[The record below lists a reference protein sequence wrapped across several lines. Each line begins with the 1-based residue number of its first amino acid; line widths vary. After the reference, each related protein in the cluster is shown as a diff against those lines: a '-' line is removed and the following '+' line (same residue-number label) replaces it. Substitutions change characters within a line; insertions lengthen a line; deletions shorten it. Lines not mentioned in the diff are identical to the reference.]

1 MSAFG
6 AFGKMPALGDFFQFG
21 LPRAFTEPW
30 DRWLQQSL
38 VAARE
43 ALGDRWTDC
52 YFTAPIWRFSLP
64 AGLAGP
70 NGALGVM
77 MPSVDRVG
85 RQFPLTI
92 AQPVATETGILH
104 RHLAMDATFTTLEQV
119 ALAALED
126 HVTPGQIEAD
136 LAGVRLPPP
145 PRAPVMQYA
154 PTRMT
159 LVAGPEGAAAA
170 LAAVRSRHDERASS
184 VWSSRVGE
192 CSRLMIVNGLPDTA
206 EVCGLFDQAAPVW
219 GRVAMEV

>member
-38 VAARE
+38 VAARG
-43 ALGDRWTDC
+43 ALGDRWTEC
-52 YFTAPIWRFSLP
+52 YLSAPIWRFSLP

-70 NGALGVM
+70 NGTLGVM

-92 AQPVATETGILH
+92 AQPVAPDIGILH
-104 RHLAMDATFTTLEQV
+104 RHLALDATFGELEQV

-126 HVTPGQIEAD
+126 DVTPGRIEAD
-136 LAGVRLPPP
+136 LAAVRLPPP
-145 PRAPVMQYA
+145 PRAPLLQFA
-154 PTRMT
+154 PTRLT

-170 LAAVRSRHDERASS
+170 LAAARTRHDERASS

-192 CSRLMIVNGLPDTA
+192 SSLLMIVNGLPDTA

-219 GRVAMEV
+219 GRAAMEA

>member
-1 MSAFG
+1 MYAFG

-38 VAARE
+38 VAARG
-43 ALGDRWTDC
+43 ALGDRWTEC
-52 YFTAPIWRFSLP
+52 YLSAPIWRFSLP

-70 NGALGVM
+70 NGTLGVM

-92 AQPVATETGILH
+92 AQPVAPDIGILH
-104 RHLAMDATFTTLEQV
+104 RHLALDATFGALEQV

-126 HVTPGQIEAD
+126 DVTPGRIEAD
-136 LAGVRLPPP
+136 LAAVRLPPP
-145 PRAPVMQYA
+145 PRAPLLQFA
-154 PTRMT
+154 PTRLT

-170 LAAVRSRHDERASS
+170 LAAARSRHDERASS
-184 VWSSRVGE
+184 IWSSRVGE
-192 CSRLMIVNGLPDTA
+192 SCLLMIVNGLPDTA

-219 GRVAMEV
+219 GRAAMEA